1 MKFEITLN
9 DDDFIAYNIADLKSK
24 RLQCIAINIWAW
36 ATLIWFSI
44 AVLSNI
50 INQQFGFSTVIWLA
64 MIVWIV
70 LYFLNY
76 PKSFVKR
83 QVSKLKKQGKLPYP
97 EKSTVEFFA
106 DEFCETTDNSMEKAK
121 YDDIT
126 KILQDKE
133 HIHLKI
139 GAMKGCIL
147 PIRCLNGQEQA
158 LLDFINDKL
167 SLKNPYAPP
176 KSAV

>member
-9 DDDFIAYNIADLKSK
+9 DDDYIAFNVADLKSK
-24 RLQCIAINIWAW
+24 RLQCIVINIWAW
-36 ATLIWFSI
+36 VMLIWLSLG
-44 AVLSNI
+44 VLSNI
-50 INQQFGFSTVIWLA
+50 INQRFDIWIVIWLA
-64 MIVWIV
+64 IIVWIV
-70 LYFLNY
+70 LYFINY
-76 PKSFVKR
+76 PKNFVKR

-106 DEFCETTDNSMEKAK
+106 DEFCETTDNSMEKVK

-126 KILQDKE
+126 KILQDNE

-139 GAMKGCIL
+139 GAMKCCIL
-147 PIRCLNGQEQA
+147 PIRCLNGQEQD

-167 SLKNPYAPP
+167 SQKNPYAPP
-176 KSAV
+176 KSAA

>member
-9 DDDFIAYNIADLKSK
+9 DDDFIAYNVADLKSK
-24 RLQCIAINIWAW
+24 RLQSIAINIWAW

-83 QVSKLKKQGKLPYP
+83 QVSKFKKQGKLPYP

-176 KSAV
+176 KSAT

>member
-9 DDDFIAYNIADLKSK
+9 DDDFIAYNVADLKSK

-106 DEFCETTDNSMEKAK
+106 DEFYETTDNSMEKAK